1 MVKSCYRWCGWFRY
15 YVFVYGFVDVFMN
28 REIPPYLRKELRVA
42 KKKGFIAPH
51 EKKRIIDE
59 AMRYLR
65 FARVK
70 DYYLMRGQKVS

>member
-1 MVKSCYRWCGWFRY
+1 
-15 YVFVYGFVDVFMN
+15 MN